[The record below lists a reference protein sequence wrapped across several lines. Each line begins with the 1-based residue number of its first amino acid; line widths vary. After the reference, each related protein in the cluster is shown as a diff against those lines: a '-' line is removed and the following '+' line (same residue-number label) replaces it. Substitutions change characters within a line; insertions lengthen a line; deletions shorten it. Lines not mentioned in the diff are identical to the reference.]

1 MAEKIAVEEKQLV
14 VFHLGEE
21 IYAVDI
27 TMVREIIQLQPIT
40 RVPGTPPSVEG
51 VINLRGSIIPIVD
64 LRKRFQV
71 ANTERSK
78 DTRIVVV
85 SCKGRDAGLRD
96 TGIQDVGLQD
106 VGIIV
111 DSVAQV
117 LRIPVDSIEVA
128 SSVFSGEHLE
138 HLIGI
143 VKLSNRLVIL
153 LDMDRVLSSQE
164 ITAISSL
171 ELNKGKMNK
180 KTRPVQAVPA

>member
-14 VFHLGEE
+14 VFNLGEE
-21 IYAVDI
+21 SYAVDI

-64 LRKRFQV
+64 LRKRFQL
-71 ANTERSK
+71 NRIGHNK

-85 SCKGRDAGLRD
+85 SCKG
-96 TGIQDVGLQD
+96 QDVG
-106 VGIIV
+106 VIV

-117 LRIPVDSIEVA
+117 LRIPVDSIEAA
-128 SSVFSGEHLE
+128 SSVFNGDHLE
-138 HLIGI
+138 HLMGI

-153 LDMDRVLSSQE
+153 LDMDRVLSHQE
-164 ITAISSL
+164 VIAIKSL
-171 ELNKGKMNK
+171 EVMKENKNSQAQPVAAGKS
-180 KTRPVQAVPA
+180 

>member
-14 VFHLGEE
+14 VFNLGEE
-21 IYAVDI
+21 AYAVDI

-64 LRKRFQV
+64 LRKRFQLIKIEH
-71 ANTERSK
+71 NK

-85 SCKGRDAGLRD
+85 NCKG
-96 TGIQDVGLQD
+96 QDVG
-106 VGIIV
+106 VIV

-117 LRIPVDSIEVA
+117 LRIPVDSIEAA
-128 SSVFSGEHLE
+128 SSVFSGDHLE
-138 HLIGI
+138 HLMGI

-153 LDMDRVLSSQE
+153 LDMDRVLSRQE
-164 ITAISSL
+164 MAAINSL
-171 ELNKGKMNK
+171 EGVKENKGAKAQ
-180 KTRPVQAVPA
+180 PVAAGKS

>member
-1 MAEKIAVEEKQLV
+1 VAEKIAVEEKQLV

-21 IYAVDI
+21 AYAVDI

-51 VINLRGSIIPIVD
+51 VINLRGSIIPIAD
-64 LRKRFQV
+64 LRKRFQL
-71 ANTERSK
+71 TKIERDK

-85 SCKGRDAGLRD
+85 NCKG
-96 TGIQDVGLQD
+96 QDVG
-106 VGIIV
+106 VIV

-117 LRIPVDSIEVA
+117 LRIPVDSIEAA

-138 HLIGI
+138 HLMGI

-153 LDMDRVLSSQE
+153 LDMDRVLSRQE
-164 ITAISSL
+164 MAAISSL
-171 ELNKGKMNK
+171 EGIKDKMSK
-180 KTRPVQAVPA
+180 KTQPVPAGKI